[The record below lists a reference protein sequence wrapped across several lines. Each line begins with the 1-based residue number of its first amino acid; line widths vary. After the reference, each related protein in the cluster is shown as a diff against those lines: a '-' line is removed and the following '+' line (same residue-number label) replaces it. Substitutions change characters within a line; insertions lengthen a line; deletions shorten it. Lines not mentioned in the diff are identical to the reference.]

1 MSWRKEKDIRH
12 GMFLGTCWGVEIHGM
27 YEDFME
33 IIGDI
38 TARKL
43 DIIGYNQQCI
53 GDSRCFFTSS
63 KCYFNGGW
71 NGDLQR

>member
-27 YEDFME
+27 YVE
-33 IIGDI
+33 ILGDI

-43 DIIGYNQQCI
+43 DIIGLDI
-53 GDSRCFFTSS
+53 TSS
-63 KCYFNGGW
+63 A
-71 NGDLQR
+71 